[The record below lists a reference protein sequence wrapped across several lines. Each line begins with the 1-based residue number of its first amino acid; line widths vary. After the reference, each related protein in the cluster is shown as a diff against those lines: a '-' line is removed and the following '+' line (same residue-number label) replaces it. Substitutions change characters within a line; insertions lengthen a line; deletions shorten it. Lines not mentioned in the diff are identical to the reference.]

1 MSMGKTTS
9 SLVVLLAMAG
19 CSLPGAR
26 TQAISYH
33 VLQAPASAQESAS
46 ALSTQVISP
55 DTRRPL
61 LLLRDSEASV
71 FAQNPRL
78 VYSRAA
84 GTRAYYQYAF
94 WTEAPPKQLQTLL
107 RQRLLASGLYAG
119 VVPLASGVRGD
130 LQLNFRLLDFFH
142 DAATTPGVAR
152 IRLEAELIERD
163 DARLIAQRSFEA
175 QAPLA
180 SQDAASAAVALGQA
194 SAQALDQLVVWLTEI
209 QASSVDVAQAR

>member
-1 MSMGKTTS
+1 MGKTTS
-9 SLVVLLAMAG
+9 FLVLLLALVG

-33 VLQAPASAQESAS
+33 VLQAPILAPDSAS
-46 ALSTQVISP
+46 VASTQVIP
-55 DTRRPL
+55 VDTRRPL
-61 LLLRDSEASV
+61 LLLRDTEANV
-71 FAQNPRL
+71 FAHNPRL

-130 LQLNFRLLDFFH
+130 FQLNFRLLDFFH
-142 DAATTPGVAR
+142 DAAVTPGLAR
-152 IRLEAELIERD
+152 IRLEAELIERGS
-163 DARLIAQRSFEA
+163 ARLIAQRTFLA

-194 SAQALDQLVVWLTEI
+194 SGQALDQLVAWLTAI
-209 QASSVDVAQAR
+209 QPSSVDLAQAR

>member
-1 MSMGKTTS
+1 MGKTI
-9 SLVVLLAMAG
+9 SLLVLLLALAG

-33 VLQAPASAQESAS
+33 VLQAPGSAS
-46 ALSTQVISP
+46 EDSGQAIPT

-61 LLLRDSEASV
+61 LLLRDTEASV

-84 GTRAYYQYAF
+84 GTRAYYQYAL
-94 WTEAPPKQLQTLL
+94 WTEAPPKQLQALL

-130 LQLNFRLLDFFH
+130 FQLNFRLLDFFH
-142 DAATTPGVAR
+142 DATTTPGLAR
-152 IRLEAELIERD
+152 IRLEAELVERGG
-163 DARLIAQRSFEA
+163 ARLIAQRAFAA

-180 SQDAASAAVALGQA
+180 SEDAASAAVALGQA
-194 SAQALDQLVVWLTEI
+194 SGLVLDQLVVWLSAI
-209 QASSVDVAQAR
+209 QPSSVDVAQAR